1 MTIGPRKYSRNSLT
15 RTAAACALACLLL
28 APVTT
33 HARTVAQKKQAARA
47 QFESAERLRDGLES
61 KAEAQRTRA
70 DYQKVIDAYRK
81 VYYTAP
87 TSAKAD
93 ASVLAVAD
101 LLGDQGRIL
110 KDPKSFK
117 DAIGQ
122 LVFLR
127 REYPG
132 SKHRA
137 EALFTIGEI
146 YRDDLDDGKQ
156 AKATFED
163 FLKHYPANS
172 HAQEARRAI
181 AEIDNPSAA
190 RSPFKVKATKPNRP
204 GRPKTLRAAED
215 APGVT
220 TERVTT
226 DRVATDRLAAD
237 RAAADKT
244 PAEDAMAAVQPQQ
257 QDV

>member
-1 MTIGPRKYSRNSLT
+1 MNIGPRNFSRISLT
-15 RTAAACALACLLL
+15 RKAAACALACLLL
-28 APVTT
+28 APVSTL
-33 HARTVAQKKQAARA
+33 ARTVAQKKQAARA
-47 QFESAERLRDGLES
+47 QFEAAERLRDGLEG

-70 DYQKVIDAYRK
+70 DYQKVMEAYRK

-93 ASVLAVAD
+93 ASVLAVAE

-110 KDPKSFK
+110 NDPKSFK

-122 LVFLR
+122 LEFLR

-137 EALFTIGEI
+137 EALFSIAEI

-163 FLKHYPANS
+163 FLKHYPGNS
-172 HAQEARRAI
+172 HAQEARKAI

-190 RSPFKVKATKPNRP
+190 RSPFKAKAKKDRP
-204 GRPKTLRAAED
+204 SRPKNLHAADDAPRGTSEKPAAE
-215 APGVT
+215 
-220 TERVTT
+220 
-226 DRVATDRLAAD
+226 
-237 RAAADKT
+237 RA
-244 PAEDAMAAVQPQQ
+244 
-257 QDV
+257 

>member
-1 MTIGPRKYSRNSLT
+1 MNIGPRKHSRNSLT
-15 RTAAACALACLLL
+15 RIAAACALSWLLL
-28 APVTT
+28 APVSGF
-33 HARTVAQKKQAARA
+33 ARTVAQKKQAARA
-47 QFESAERLRDGLES
+47 QFETAERLRDSLES
-61 KAEAQRTRA
+61 KAEAQRTRQ

-93 ASVLAVAD
+93 ASVLAVAE
-101 LLGDQGRIL
+101 LLDDQGRIFS
-110 KDPKSFK
+110 DPKSFK

-146 YRDDLDDGKQ
+146 YRDDLDDGKE

-163 FLKHYPANS
+163 FIKHYPLNS
-172 HAQEARRAI
+172 RAQEARKAI

-190 RSPFKVKATKPNRP
+190 KSPFKAKSPKRVRTSRP
-204 GRPKTLRAAED
+204 GNLRAAIVEPRAEPKEPKD
-215 APGVT
+215 APKAPALN
-220 TERVTT
+220 
-226 DRVATDRLAAD
+226 DAA
-237 RAAADKT
+237 
-244 PAEDAMAAVQPQQ
+244 
-257 QDV
+257 